1 MEEEK
6 GSDSSRSHLRH
17 AEDQISRINLAILTV
32 SDSRTLETDT
42 NGQYLKDQAREKDLN
57 VVLYRIIPDEGARVT
72 EMLDLAVEQA
82 DVILF
87 NGGTGISSR
96 DTTYDILSR
105 KFEKP
110 IPGFGEL
117 FRMLSYEQIGSAAML
132 SRAAAGIY
140 QGRVV
145 FCMPGS
151 HAAVQLAWGKLIA
164 DQIKH
169 MLWEIRR

>member
-6 GSDSSRSHLRH
+6 GSDSSRSHLHH
-17 AEDQISRINLAILTV
+17 AEEQISRINLAIITV

-42 NGQYLKDQAREKDLN
+42 NGQFLKEQAQNQELN
-57 VVLYRIIPDEGARVT
+57 VVFYRIIPDEGVLVA
-72 EMLDLAVEQA
+72 EMLDLAAQHA

-151 HAAVQLAWGKLIA
+151 HAAVQLAWEKLIV

-169 MLWEIRR
+169 MLWEVRR

>member
-1 MEEEK
+1 MAEEK
-6 GSDSSRSHLRH
+6 GSDSSFSHLHH
-17 AEDQISRINLAILTV
+17 AEEQISRINLAIITV

-42 NGQYLKDQAREKDLN
+42 NGQYLQAQALDQGLD
-57 VVLYRIIPDEGARVT
+57 VVFYRIIPDEGALVA
-72 EMLDLAVEQA
+72 EMLDLAVKLA

-87 NGGTGISSR
+87 NGGTGVSSR
-96 DTTYDILSR
+96 DTTYDILSC

-132 SRAAAGIY
+132 SRASAGVY
-140 QGRVV
+140 RSRVV

-151 HAAVQLAWGKLIA
+151 HAAVQLAWDKLIVG
-164 DQIKH
+164 QIKH
-169 MLWEIRR
+169 LIWEIQR

>member
-1 MEEEK
+1 MAEEK
-6 GSDSSRSHLRH
+6 GSDSSRSHLH
-17 AEDQISRINLAILTV
+17 KAEEQISRINLAIVTV

-42 NGQYLKDQAREKDLN
+42 NGAYLKDQALDQGLN
-57 VVLYRIIPDEGARVT
+57 VNLYRIIPDEGALVA
-72 EMLDLAVEQA
+72 EMLDLAAQQA

-87 NGGTGISSR
+87 NGGTGVSSR

-132 SRAAAGIY
+132 SRAAAGVY

-151 HAAVQLAWGKLIA
+151 HAAVRLAWEKLISA
-164 DQIKH
+164 QIKH